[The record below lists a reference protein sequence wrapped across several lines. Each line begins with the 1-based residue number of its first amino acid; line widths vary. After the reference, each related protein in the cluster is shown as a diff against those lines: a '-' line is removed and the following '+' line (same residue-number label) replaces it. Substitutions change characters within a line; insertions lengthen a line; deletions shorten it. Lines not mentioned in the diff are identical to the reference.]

1 MRILLDQMV
10 KALAEA
16 EDRRIL
22 EFLSAPD
29 SWNFD
34 LRREANPPYVS
45 LAPRRLNPAAA
56 RRELLELART
66 PSPLLALPRTQR
78 PRTSPIACARGW

>member
-1 MRILLDQMV
+1 MNVFDDYFRRRLLEPLQNPGNQ
-10 KALAEA
+10 KIRHRWQLAV
-16 EDRRIL
+16 
-22 EFLSAPD
+22 P
-29 SWNFD
+29 
-34 LRREANPPYVS
+34 VS
-45 LAPRRLNPAAA
+45 PRRLNPAAA

>member
-1 MRILLDQMV
+1 MTEYVGWLDELVRQEDEWCLKELAKYGNV
-10 KALAEA
+10 K
-16 EDRRIL
+16 I
-22 EFLSAPD
+22 
-29 SWNFD
+29 D
-34 LRREANPPYVS
+34 LRRELSPPYV
-45 LAPRRLNPAAA
+45 LPAPRRLNPAAA